1 MSERGQAGCR
11 SFVSRIKAFSLL
23 VFIEVIKLI
32 RERDLVFDKLDEL
45 KIRYS
50 VIEHPP
56 VFTIEEMDSLGIFD
70 GVNVCKNLFVR
81 NDKGNVHYLITIR
94 KDKQANLKEI
104 SERISSSRLSFASEE
119 RLQKYLR
126 LKKGEVTPLGIINDA
141 VNSVILILDADLKGE
156 NLLGV
161 HPNDNTATVV
171 MSFDSLI
178 KYIESFG
185 NKYIVTTI

>member
-1 MSERGQAGCR
+1 M
-11 SFVSRIKAFSLL
+11 
-23 VFIEVIKLI
+23 I

-45 KIRYS
+45 KISYS

-56 VFTIEEMDSLGIFD
+56 VYTIEEMDSLGIFED
-70 GVNVCKNLFVR
+70 VSVCKNLFVR
-81 NDKGNVHYLITIR
+81 NDKGNKHYLISIR

-104 SERISSSRLSFASEE
+104 AARISASRLSFASED
-119 RLQKYLR
+119 RLQKYLG

-141 VNSVILILDADLKGE
+141 EHSVILILDSDLKGD

-171 MSFDSLI
+171 LSYVSLI
-178 KYIESFG
+178 KYIEYFG
-185 NKYIVTTI
+185 NNYIVAAI